1 MINFIKIYG
10 ERNSGTIYLEKLLK
24 LNTNH
29 IKIHSGRHDGG
40 TGWKHGFP
48 KVRYVKPKQ
57 TLFIFIIRD
66 VESWL
71 KSMFKQPYHY
81 YLRKNIYDF
90 INKPLVIKEN
100 RLNHDVNRS
109 IFERGR
115 ILDIRYRKIIA
126 YQHFFRNIPH
136 GIIIS
141 LKYLQENHIAFL
153 ELLRDEYKI
162 NVNKELKNITK
173 HTKNNKNIKNRNHNV
188 DLDIN
193 KVKINSKINGKI
205 EKFVNNLNKECICK

>member
-1 MINFIKIYG
+1 MINSIKIYG
-10 ERNSGTIYLEKLLK
+10 ERNSGTIYLEKLL
-24 LNTNH
+24 NANINH
-29 IKIHSGRHDGG
+29 VKIHSGRYDGG

-48 KVRYVKPKQ
+48 KIHYFKPKQ

-81 YLRKNIYDF
+81 HIRKDIYNF
-90 INKPLVIKEN
+90 INRPLLIKEN
-100 RLNHDVNRS
+100 RLDHDVNRTV
-109 IFERGR
+109 FERGK

-126 YQHFFRNIPH
+126 YQHFFRRIPH

-141 LKYLQENHIAFL
+141 LKYLQENYTTFL

-162 NVNKELKNITK
+162 NVNEEIKNITR
-173 HTKNNKNIKNRNHNV
+173 HTKNNRNIKNRDHNV
-188 DLDIN
+188 ELDVN
-193 KVKINSKINGKI
+193 KVKINRRL
-205 EKFVNNLNKECICK
+205 EQFVKKLNKEYIMYK